1 MTSFLQLSA
10 IPLALK
16 NEKVLKTQLLQ
27 FSLIGSP
34 RESDEVGILS
44 GFLEGDEFGLGS
56 GQSLCLEQEIVDVTV
71 APASAK
77 DRLDISVD
85 RFHHAQRNFIRAIVQ
100 DSIEMLD

>member
-1 MTSFLQLSA
+1 MGVVKCLSSS
-10 IPLALK
+10 P
-16 NEKVLKTQLLQ
+16 EK
-27 FSLIGSP
+27 SGSP

>member
-1 MTSFLQLSA
+1 VSTIVAQPQGAAKAAPKLGKLGKLGAVFKKRSA
-10 IPLALK
+10 DLLVI
-16 NEKVLKTQLLQ
+16 KTLPQTG
-27 FSLIGSP
+27 GSP

-85 RFHHAQRNFIRAIVQ
+85 RFHHA
-100 DSIEMLD
+100 